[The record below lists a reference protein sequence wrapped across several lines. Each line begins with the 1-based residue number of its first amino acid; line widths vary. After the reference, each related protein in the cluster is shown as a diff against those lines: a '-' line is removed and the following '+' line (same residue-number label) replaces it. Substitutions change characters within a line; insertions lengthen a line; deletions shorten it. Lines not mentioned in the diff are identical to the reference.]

1 MSTNLDQSTNLVR
14 MAETLAP
21 ADLLPKHLRQR
32 PADVFLTLQLGAELG
47 LAPMQSIRSVHV
59 IEGKPTMSADLM
71 AALCMRD
78 RSVCVYLRPVELS
91 ATVATYETQRVGWPE
106 PMRMSFTW
114 DDAQRA
120 GLTGKDNWKKYPGAM
135 LKSRCLSAIVRAA
148 YPDLMLGIYD
158 PDELDGVE
166 PLKVDR
172 VIDVTPSAP
181 ASTTTARKPLKD
193 RIAPEP
199 TPDHDVKVLRERL
212 AGILADLGAAPSAF
226 RAWVSEI
233 TDADIPPMA
242 EWNGARLEWACK
254 ALTNGKRAQFLAWL
268 AVPQMPPEPTGLNED
283 PRDREP
289 VDQDELPL

>member
-1 MSTNLDQSTNLVR
+1 MSTDLVR

-47 LAPMQSIRSVHV
+47 LAPMQSIRAVHV

-78 RSVCVYLRPVELS
+78 RSVCAYLRPVELS

-114 DDAQRA
+114 EDATRA
-120 GLTGKDNWKKYPGAM
+120 GLTGKDSWRRYPGAM

-181 ASTTTARKPLKD
+181 SHATTARKPLKD
-193 RIAPEP
+193 RIAPEA
-199 TPDHDVKVLRERL
+199 TPEPHHDMKALRERL
-212 AGILADLGAAPSAF
+212 AGILADLGAAPSDL
-226 RAWVSEI
+226 RAWVME
-233 TDADIPPMA
+233 TTGKDVPPMA
-242 EWNGARLEWACK
+242 EWDGARLEWACK
-254 ALTNGKRAQFLAWL
+254 ALTNGKRAAFLAWL
-268 AVPQMPPEPTGLNED
+268 AVPPEPPGLNED